1 MSLRNIAY
9 IGIGSNL
16 GDRVVNCKKAISLL
30 GELKATRILAASSF
44 YETEPVGRLK
54 QDWFINAAVKLETA
68 LPARELFTSLQRIE
82 KQIGRQHSVK
92 NAPRIIDLDL
102 LFYNQEIINQ
112 AELRVPHPRM
122 QSRRFVLTTLNEIA
136 AEEVHPGL
144 KLSISQLLAR
154 LKDKKVVRKIS
165 DNQQ

>member
-1 MSLRNIAY
+1 MKNIAY

-16 GDRVVNCKKAISLL
+16 GDRGANCKKAIGLL
-30 GELKATRILAASSF
+30 GELKETKVLAASSF

-54 QDWFINAAVKLETA
+54 QGWFINAAVKLETT

-112 AELRVPHPRM
+112 AELRVPHPRLH
-122 QSRRFVLTTLNEIA
+122 SRRFVLTALNEIA
-136 AEEVHPGL
+136 AKKVHPEL
-144 KLSISQLLAR
+144 KLSTSQLLAR
-154 LKDKKVVRKIS
+154 LKDKKIVRKIGVK
-165 DNQQ
+165 